1 MKKALVFSKI
11 FLVILVT
18 FSAWPAYSSIPQLKE
33 LHRLSTSFFHQQQ
46 TISVAEDVVKSSPN
60 IQLIWE
66 GDELDI
72 TNAYLAIDF
81 FVSIAQP
88 HIIKQVFGSVR
99 ANAP

>member
-18 FSAWPAYSSIPQLKE
+18 FSAWPAYSFIPQPKE
-33 LHRLSTSFFHQQQ
+33 LHHLSTSFFHQQQ

-66 GDELDI
+66 RDELDI
-72 TNAYLAIDF
+72 TKTYLVIDF
-81 FVSIAQP
+81 FVSIAEP
-88 HIIKQVFGSVR
+88 DITKQVFEFVR